1 MMQLHKTF
9 FISREEQL
17 FFVIKEN
24 LRKISWKLQK
34 ILVVY
39 FSEKTRGFFLEISVL
54 VQVEY
59 MVVGGESRLGCGGRS
74 VLGNFT
80 GQFGI

>member
-1 MMQLHKTF
+1 M
-9 FISREEQL
+9 
-17 FFVIKEN
+17 
-24 LRKISWKLQK
+24 QK

-74 VLGNFT
+74 ILGNFT